1 MLNFSFLGTEILY
14 VCLCSMAE
22 VLQLEV
28 KKKYYYFFLEYLI
41 EKRWSGWVLIRPQ

>member
-28 KKKYYYFFLEYLI
+28 KKKILLFFFRILDRKEV
-41 EKRWSGWVLIRPQ
+41 EWMGTN